1 MTDMNRISEQELE
14 NIAGGSEYTYDSFW
28 RTVRGIQSGYLA
40 IRTQPSA
47 NYENEINHIGLQNG
61 DKVQITGA
69 YVQGTGFGGS
79 AATYVWV
86 FAPKFGVSGYVNAAF
101 IG

>member
-1 MTDMNRISEQELE
+1 MTDMNKINEQELE
-14 NIAGGSEYTYDSFW
+14 NIAGGAKKGNGW

-40 IRTQPSA
+40 IRTAPAA
-47 NYENEINHIGLQNG
+47 NYENEINHVGLYNG
-61 DKVQITGA
+61 DKVQITGS
-69 YVQGTGFGGS
+69 YVQGTGFGGC

>member
-1 MTDMNRISEQELE
+1 MTDMNRINEQELE
-14 NIAGGSEYTYDSFW
+14 NAAGGNGYDYGW

-40 IRTQPSA
+40 IRTAPA
-47 NYENEINHIGLQNG
+47 ADYNNEINHIGLQNG
-61 DKVQITGA
+61 DQVRITGS

-86 FAPKFGVSGYVNAAF
+86 YAPKFGVSGYVNAAF